1 MVVHGSVEDIE
12 DMKIKFYPKLI
23 YFIIFSF
30 SVGYRASPLFCKQH
44 AGTMTDD
51 SSKHDT
57 NLGEVDIPRADA
69 LLQGKL
75 SLGIETPIDKRSAV
89 NIDSV
94 ALSVSK

>member
-1 MVVHGSVEDIE
+1 
-12 DMKIKFYPKLI
+12 
-23 YFIIFSF
+23 
-30 SVGYRASPLFCKQH
+30 
-44 AGTMTDD
+44 MTDD

-89 NIDSV
+89 NIHSV